1 MTQTTPPGFGDLL
14 GLFGGVNP
22 VTAITKSISQFQR
35 GVSDLL
41 SAVENF
47 NSTMQQL
54 NAVAT
59 RVNGLL
65 DTVEGPVKA
74 FVPQVTRTINA
85 ADAMVQQ
92 LSGPIDKVA
101 PGLAKLA
108 EVLSAPT
115 LASLPNDLSEF
126 MGVLSD
132 LARRLQ
138 PLGQMAEAAGGM
150 FGLRP
155 LAAMF
160 GGASAPATKPE
171 PLPAAKKTTPVKNT
185 APAKKPAAKKT
196 VAGQRLA
203 TNGVATILPG
213 SPVPRTS
220 TITSVPTVTDGGMNA
235 RAMPWPSTGEKL
247 PLVTMPTG

>member
-1 MTQTTPPGFGDLL
+1 MTQTTPPGLGDLL
-14 GLFGGVNP
+14 GMFGGVNP
-22 VTAITKSISQFQR
+22 LTAITKSVSQFQR

-54 NAVAT
+54 NGVAT
-59 RVNGLL
+59 RINSLL

-115 LASLPNDLSEF
+115 LASLPNDLGEF

-155 LAAMF
+155 LAAVF
-160 GGASAPATKPE
+160 GGSSAPAAKPEPPATKPE
-171 PLPAAKKTTPVKNT
+171 IAKPATKKVVAKK
-185 APAKKPAAKKT
+185 APAKKIAGKK
-196 VAGQRLA
+196 R
-203 TNGVATILPG
+203 
-213 SPVPRTS
+213 
-220 TITSVPTVTDGGMNA
+220 
-235 RAMPWPSTGEKL
+235 
-247 PLVTMPTG
+247 

>member
-22 VTAITKSISQFQR
+22 LAAITKSISQFQR

-47 NSTMQQL
+47 NNTMVQL
-54 NAVAT
+54 NGVAT
-59 RVNGLL
+59 RINGLL

-74 FVPQVTRTINA
+74 FVPQLTRTINA
-85 ADAMVQQ
+85 ADALVEQ

-108 EVLSAPT
+108 EVLSSPSLT
-115 LASLPNDLSEF
+115 SLPNDLGEF

-160 GGASAPATKPE
+160 GGAPTPAAQPAPTAAATK
-171 PLPAAKKTTPVKNT
+171 T
-185 APAKKPAAKKT
+185 APVKKPAAKKSAAKKST
-196 VAGQRLA
+196 PK
-203 TNGVATILPG
+203 PG
-213 SPVPRTS
+213 SR
-220 TITSVPTVTDGGMNA
+220 
-235 RAMPWPSTGEKL
+235 
-247 PLVTMPTG
+247 